1 MELIFLEP
9 KVGWKEM
16 ALLGEMGRKSK
27 VVLLPTVWVLD
38 LACLGLLWKK
48 LRPYSLEVWENS

>member
-1 MELIFLEP
+1 
-9 KVGWKEM
+9 
-16 ALLGEMGRKSK
+16 MGRKSK

-48 LRPYSLEVWENS
+48 LRPYSLAENSLLFVERTAGKLRNLPGLT